1 MTLNESSSQ
10 VSSVAYRSQGT
21 QIRCRTS
28 RTICM
33 PPRGEGS
40 LKQSRRR
47 RYTALADLDLQ
58 LQHSEVQGG
67 GGSERSIPG
76 GIAITCPA
84 LTQKAVRFMVRGILN
99 TERCASID
107 S

>member
-1 MTLNESSSQ
+1 
-10 VSSVAYRSQGT
+10 
-21 QIRCRTS
+21 
-28 RTICM
+28 M

-84 LTQKAVRFMVRGILN
+84 LTQKAVHIHNWRRMSEGICQN
-99 TERCASID
+99 IR
-107 S
+107 